1 MCLIWKYVSLIM
13 TLEEVHFVSNLIK
26 LPWHKWKNNM
36 KVIIIFGG
44 LNRMKLLVFI
54 VVPFFGNCNSNQHVK
69 HFTTF
74 RKDFYWDT
82 FLLPQLSIGSPNIK
96 CFEEYSHAL
105 FILFMTLSGM
115 EYLNEILILT
125 NHVHVVRSMLQ
136 WNQVQRLFLNL
147 CFSANLLIG

>member
-1 MCLIWKYVSLIM
+1 
-13 TLEEVHFVSNLIK
+13 
-26 LPWHKWKNNM
+26 M

-54 VVPFFGNCNSNQHVK
+54 VVPFFGNCNSDQHVK

-125 NHVHVVRSMLQ
+125 NQQQMQIHFLNYHVHVVRSMLQ